1 MSSVLLIKSDE
12 PGAERLRQAILR
24 EEKYCV
30 LVPNHAHAIRLMN
43 SMTFDLV
50 IIDIDSQEI
59 IPERIS
65 EFFRCK
71 NFRIPIIAYS
81 NESTKTDAQELLN
94 AGIDAF
100 LPSPR
105 DENEICDVI
114 GRWLKTG

>member
-1 MSSVLLIKSDE
+1 MSSILLIKSDE
-12 PGAERLRQAILR
+12 PGAERLRQAISR

-65 EFFRCK
+65 EFVRCK

-81 NESTKTDAQELLN
+81 NESRKTDGQKFLN

-100 LPSPR
+100 LPNPK
-105 DENEICDVI
+105 DENEICNVI
-114 GRWLKTG
+114 DIWLKAG